1 MPTLASPEV
10 SHPFAPRMPIATA
23 AVEFA
28 VERHAGQLR
37 HVDRA
42 PFVMHPIEVGSL
54 LSSAGYADEVV
65 AAGVLHDVLEDTD
78 TSVRELEERFGTAV
92 SALVSAVTEDAS
104 IEDERVRKRALRS
117 QVARGPAD
125 AVAVFAADK
134 VSKSRE
140 LRLTLS
146 RGPVAQDAASKLT
159 HYWASLRL
167 VERRLGRQNAVVR
180 QLRLEL
186 EALAAAWPA

>member
-1 MPTLASPEV
+1 
-10 SHPFAPRMPIATA
+10 MPIATA

-28 VERHAGQLR
+28 VERHSGQLR
-37 HVDRA
+37 RVDRA

-54 LSSAGYADEVV
+54 LSRAGYPDEVV
-65 AAGVLHDVLEDTD
+65 AAGVLHDVLEDTE
-78 TSVRELEERFGTAV
+78 TSVSELDKRFGTTV
-92 SALVSAVTEDAS
+92 SALVRAVTEDAS
-104 IEDERVRKRALRS
+104 IVDERVRKRALRS

-140 LRLTLS
+140 LRVTLNGTPLAPDVT
-146 RGPVAQDAASKLT
+146 RKLT

-167 VERRLGRQNAVVR
+167 VERRLGRQNAIVR
-180 QLRLEL
+180 QLRVEL
-186 EALAAAWPA
+186 EALAAARPA

>member
-1 MPTLASPEV
+1 
-10 SHPFAPRMPIATA
+10 MPIATA

-78 TSVRELEERFGTAV
+78 TSVRELEERFGTVV

-140 LRLTLS
+140 LRMTLS
-146 RGPVAQDAASKLT
+146 RDPVAQDVARKAT